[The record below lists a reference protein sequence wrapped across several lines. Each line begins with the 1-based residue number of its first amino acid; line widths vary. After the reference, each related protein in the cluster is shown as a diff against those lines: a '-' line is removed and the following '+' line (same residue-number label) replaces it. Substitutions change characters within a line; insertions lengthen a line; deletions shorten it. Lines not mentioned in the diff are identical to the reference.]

1 MPGQSVRRLAGD
13 NVDSGSGVIAED
25 IVASRIQEWMESG
38 DTGISEIES
47 RYKRYIWR
55 KWVFMAGCITVA
67 VVAIGLSLTL
77 GTYPISFQETY
88 QIIWDHL
95 TGNIQ
100 DVTKDEVVF
109 DLRMP
114 RIMAGIL
121 AGAGLAVAGA
131 CMQSTL
137 KNPLADP
144 FTTGVSSG
152 ATLGATVAIVLGI
165 SLGGAGIVSNA
176 FVFALVPTSMMVAIS
191 RMKSASPTMMI
202 MAGIAIMYLF
212 GAVTTVLKLW
222 SDPDDLKSLY
232 MWEVGSLGLADWD
245 GIVLMAPVVII
256 GAIVIQFL
264 SRQLNVMATGDESAK
279 ALGVDANR
287 LRAICMVVVALIAA
301 TVVSFT
307 GMIGFVGLV
316 CPHVVRI
323 VIGADNRYLV
333 PACAVFGMALL
344 LIADLVGR
352 TILSPTII
360 QVGVITSFLGGP
372 MFLWLLLRNKSKIWG

>member
-1 MPGQSVRRLAGD
+1 MGDSISLVEERLIEWKKDDEDEFEDIDARYHHY
-13 NVDSGSGVIAED
+13 VMRKWIFMVACIVIAI
-25 IVASRIQEWMESG
+25 IV
-38 DTGISEIES
+38 
-47 RYKRYIWR
+47 
-55 KWVFMAGCITVA
+55 V
-67 VVAIGLSLTL
+67 GLALTI
-77 GTYPISFQETY
+77 GTYKISFIDTY
-88 QIIWDHL
+88 VIIWDHI
-95 TGNIQ
+95 TGNIK
-100 DVTKDEVVF
+100 DVTADDIIF
-109 DLRMP
+109 NLRMP

-152 ATLGATVAIVLGI
+152 ASLGATLAIIAGI
-165 SLGGAGIVSNA
+165 SIGGMGVVSNA
-176 FVFALVPTSMMVAIS
+176 FVFALIPTAIMVGIS

-212 GAVTTVLKLW
+212 GAITTLLKLW

-232 MWEVGSLGLADWD
+232 MWEVGSLGIATWE
-245 GIVLMAPVVII
+245 GVAIMVPVVIV
-256 GAIVIQFL
+256 GVVIIQML
-264 SRQLNVMATGDESAK
+264 SRQLNVMATGDENAK
-279 ALGVDANR
+279 ALGVNAGR
-287 LRAICMVVVALIAA
+287 LRTICLVVVALVAA
-301 TVVSFT
+301 TIVSFT

-333 PACAVFGMALL
+333 PACAVFGIALL
-344 LIADLVGR
+344 LIADLIGR
-352 TILSPTII
+352 TLLAPTII

-372 MFLWLLLRNKSKIWG
+372 MFLWLILRKKSRVWG